1 MGRLDAA
8 FPAVCLVAPEF
19 VNLND
24 VSSVGLFAYLAFLKK
39 CFDLMPQD
47 REFIEMEMPHNG
59 QPQSQRPA
67 SGDSQSAGSRTPSPS
82 RLTATSPTA
91 KSTSSRKKDRG
102 VHYPPSS
109 PSAAESP
116 ANCCPPWC
124 VPLNRNRPGPLLS
137 VRFTHLTLKLSSRD
151 DVAPKLTA
159 SHPVVT

>member
-1 MGRLDAA
+1 M
-8 FPAVCLVAPEF
+8 
-19 VNLND
+19 
-24 VSSVGLFAYLAFLKK
+24 
-39 CFDLMPQD
+39 QD

-67 SGDSQSAGSRTPSPS
+67 SGGSQSAGSRTPSPS

-124 VPLNRNRPGPLLS
+124 LPLNRNRPGPLLS
-137 VRFTHLTLKLSSRD
+137 VRCSIVFTFYLLD
-151 DVAPKLTA
+151 A
-159 SHPVVT
+159 SKFKGLLEMDKMVNVREASTELPVEVQ